1 MIVAVGVLGC
11 IAVACAVGWLVT
23 YRTAAQHA
31 RQHAELKQSLGVV
44 DVDRRVL
51 ELVAGGASVQT
62 VLDTLTHSIEK
73 LATDVHCTI
82 LLLDED
88 GKHLRKGAGPSLPPS
103 YMDAV
108 DGLEIG
114 PEVGACGTAAF
125 TNQTVVVE
133 DVATDP
139 KFAAAKD
146 LLLGYDL
153 RACWSVPIRDSK
165 RAVLGTFAMY
175 HRKPASPRNFEIGL
189 VEAAAHLAGNAI
201 ERLRTEQRLAS
212 VAERLDIAERTAAF
226 GIWELDL
233 QSHAVAVSAGLARVL
248 GWTAIPA

>member
-88 GKHLRKGAGPSLPPS
+88 GKHLRKGAGPSLPSS
-103 YMDAV
+103 YLDLI

-114 PEVGACGTAAF
+114 PEVGACGTAAY

-133 DVATDP
+133 DVATDYR
-139 KFAAAKD
+139 FANGGRD
-146 LLLGYDL
+146 LVMGYGL
-153 RACWSVPIRDSK
+153 RSCWSVPIRDSK
-165 RAVLGTFAMY
+165 RNVLGTFATY
-175 HRKPASPRNFEIGL
+175 HRTPARPRDFDLQL
-189 VEAAAHLAGNAI
+189 VEAAAH
-201 ERLRTEQRLAS
+201 
-212 VAERLDIAERTAAF
+212 
-226 GIWELDL
+226 
-233 QSHAVAVSAGLARVL
+233 
-248 GWTAIPA
+248 